1 MMATRDSSRI
11 MLLNEEVRSLSEE
24 LVTCQAD
31 KEFVWSLWKRLQVAN
46 PDLTQAVSLVVEREK
61 WKAEAKDRK
70 VLEILQAKDYKIQ
83 ELDQR
88 VTGQQQEITN
98 LVQRKMAVDEDRGLV
113 KKELAALRRKLGNKS
128 QELKDVKE
136 ERRRREEALEEEK
149 EELESCCSALR
160 GDLEQAERQER
171 RHGEE
176 RDAADAKVK
185 EMEGDLS
192 DAQRQVADLQAQ
204 CSSLADLLSSRQKEV
219 AQRDQHVTQ
228 LGRELQ
234 EVQALY
240 RQSSEHAAE
249 QAQLIQQLEGLNLD
263 TQSVLR
269 NQEEAHTADTSSY
282 QKLYNELSICYLA
295 LKSNEGRLC
304 QSHVAL
310 TTQLGQKEQQIVQ
323 LQGQLQQQQQ
333 QQTHNQQQLPQTM
346 APAGPPARQTNSKHF
361 EEQTLYDSP
370 DQEPS
375 GEEAPASTCRPVP
388 QEPPGSPDTSLSL
401 SPSRG
406 QHTGR
411 RQSAPV
417 QRSRSLSPASSVELG
432 RGVEKRI
439 RDLEELLRLKTDEN
453 EELRRAHEKR
463 HERLR
468 LVQTNYRTV
477 KDQLREVEDAQ
488 GLPRGRAQ
496 QRAEPWQLRQENSD
510 AVWNELAYFKHLN
523 KKLTTHKTNLEEELD
538 VLRVQAAMDRATVQ
552 ELRLCLQNEQ
562 QELLHKV
569 AADPKVKNSTPKKP
583 SAERVEQSLKK
594 IEQLE
599 RRTVSM
605 EQETERLRE
614 DNQDLQEANTALTQD
629 KEHLQGSLA
638 RLRTQGA
645 ARDEAA
651 HAQAL
656 AQGERHRAKTLALET
671 QLEGARREAGR
682 TRQQLLRLR
691 QELGILRA
699 ARDFN
704 RSQRQPKANML
715 TGLAAA
721 ATAGGGISGGA
732 LANSKVKFKTGMR
745 PRGPARLHRHRAV
758 GPNQAIGGG
767 GRSPARDDWEDIS
780 ADSGEEYSDS
790 LDSHPVKSH
799 RYAAASEQPAEEF
812 SRTQPDV
819 PNQGY
824 KQREPGEE
832 GGKRRSERKR
842 RKAQRCGCCAPASLR
857 GRILALQRHLA
868 VLQTA
873 RRDAQR
879 SSQELRDANEKITS
893 QLAQRLNVSKQLSQK
908 LTSDLAGVEQQKKVL
923 EMELE
928 QWRQIHRTNTPQQ
941 LPSTAP
947 QPLETPSP
955 PVLKALEAEV
965 KQLHTKLKSSKAEVT
980 RHTSANKA
988 LRAQLLERE
997 EKLRELQE
1005 KVIHTE
1011 RDVHM
1016 KRQLVED
1023 VKTRMKFLLETERTH
1038 RGLVEE
1044 LEKKVKTLT
1053 EEATNRKAFIDSLKR
1068 RLSVATKEKS
1078 QYETTCQ
1085 DLKEGLDKKEQ
1096 CVEALQARVRASERA
1111 QAELEQTASRQME
1124 GLAQQSTVALEA
1136 LHRRLGLAHTQLE
1149 QLQAFIKALASE
1161 TLREVQDAKSQLRKN
1176 RKMAEK
1182 KKAVGAGG
1190 LSKQSMVKAQ
1200 SIAASILNMTEK
1212 DLAEMLDTD
1221 EEEEDDMAAD
1231 SRRDQEW
1238 LDQVMKVLQQE
1249 IPSAALLMEVLCV
1262 KMKERKVLTEA
1273 LAALTTPVSEIA

>member
-11 MLLNEEVRSLSEE
+11 MLLKEEVRSLSEE
-24 LVTCQAD
+24 LVQCQAD

-136 ERRRREEALEEEK
+136 ERGRREEALEEEK
-149 EELESCCSALR
+149 EALESCCSALR
-160 GDLEQAERQER
+160 GDLEQAQRQERRHGEEKEALESCCSALRGDLEQAQRQER

-176 RDAADAKVK
+176 RDSADAKVK

-192 DAQRQVADLQAQ
+192 DAQRQVADLQGQ

-228 LGRELQ
+228 LRRELQ

-263 TQSVLR
+263 TQRVLR
-269 NQEEAHTADTSSY
+269 NQEEAHTADTTSY
-282 QKLYNELSICYLA
+282 QKLYNELSICYQA
-295 LKSNEGRLC
+295 LKSNEGRLR

-375 GEEAPASTCRPVP
+375 GEEAPPSICSPVP
-388 QEPPGSPDTSLSL
+388 QEPPGPPDTSLAL
-401 SPSRG
+401 SPTRG

-417 QRSRSLSPASSVELG
+417 QLSRSLSPASSVESG

-439 RDLEELLRLKTDEN
+439 HDLEELLRLKTDEN

-538 VLRVQAAMDRATVQ
+538 VLRVQTAMDRATVQ

-569 AADPKVKNSTPKKP
+569 AADPEVKNSTPKKP

-599 RRTVSM
+599 RRAVSM

-614 DNQDLQEANTALTQD
+614 DNQHLQEANTALTQD

-638 RLRTQGA
+638 RLRTHGA

-656 AQGERHRAKTLALET
+656 AQGERHRTEALALET
-671 QLEGARREAGR
+671 QLEGARKEAGR

-704 RSQRQPKANML
+704 RRQRGPKANML
-715 TGLAAA
+715 TGLAAT

-732 LANSKVKFKTGMR
+732 LANNKVKFKTGMR

-767 GRSPARDDWEDIS
+767 GPAIPARDDWEDIS

-790 LDSHPVKSH
+790 LDSHPIKSH

-857 GRILALQRHLA
+857 GRVLALQRHLA

-873 RRDAQR
+873 RCDAQR

-965 KQLHTKLKSSKAEVT
+965 KHLHTKLKSSKAEVT
-980 RHTSANKA
+980 SHTSANKA

-1005 KVIHTE
+1005 NVYSDHSGVVCVTKARADHSRDRAKIPQPVSTTTSLTSIGPFFFFYRHGATLAPRHILDGVCFSQNE
-1011 RDVHM
+1011 RHVS
-1016 KRQLVED
+1016 
-1023 VKTRMKFLLETERTH
+1023 T
-1038 RGLVEE
+1038 
-1044 LEKKVKTLT
+1044 
-1053 EEATNRKAFIDSLKR
+1053 R
-1068 RLSVATKEKS
+1068 RL
-1078 QYETTCQ
+1078 
-1085 DLKEGLDKKEQ
+1085 
-1096 CVEALQARVRASERA
+1096 
-1111 QAELEQTASRQME
+1111 
-1124 GLAQQSTVALEA
+1124 
-1136 LHRRLGLAHTQLE
+1136 
-1149 QLQAFIKALASE
+1149 
-1161 TLREVQDAKSQLRKN
+1161 
-1176 RKMAEK
+1176 
-1182 KKAVGAGG
+1182 
-1190 LSKQSMVKAQ
+1190 
-1200 SIAASILNMTEK
+1200 
-1212 DLAEMLDTD
+1212 
-1221 EEEEDDMAAD
+1221 
-1231 SRRDQEW
+1231 
-1238 LDQVMKVLQQE
+1238 
-1249 IPSAALLMEVLCV
+1249 
-1262 KMKERKVLTEA
+1262 
-1273 LAALTTPVSEIA
+1273 

>member
-11 MLLNEEVRSLSEE
+11 MLLEEEVRSLSEE
-24 LVTCQAD
+24 LVQCQAD

-70 VLEILQAKDYKIQ
+70 VLEILQAKDYKLQ

-136 ERRRREEALEEEK
+136 ERRRREAALEEEK
-149 EELESCCSALR
+149 EGLESCCSALR
-160 GDLEQAERQER
+160 GDLEQAQRQER

-192 DAQRQVADLQAQ
+192 DAQRQVADLQGQ

-219 AQRDQHVTQ
+219 AQRDKHVTQ

-263 TQSVLR
+263 TQRVLL
-269 NQEEAHTADTSSY
+269 NQEEAHTADTTSY
-282 QKLYNELSICYLA
+282 QKLYNELSICYQA
-295 LKSNEGRLC
+295 LKSNEGQLR

-310 TTQLGQKEQQIVQ
+310 TTQLGLKEQQIVQ

-375 GEEAPASTCRPVP
+375 GEEAPASTCSPVP
-388 QEPPGSPDTSLSL
+388 QEPHRPPDTPLAL

-411 RQSAPV
+411 QQSVPV
-417 QRSRSLSPASSVELG
+417 QRSRSLSPASSVESG

-439 RDLEELLRLKTDEN
+439 HDLEELLRLKTEEN

-488 GLPRGRAQ
+488 GLPRGRTQ

-569 AADPKVKNSTPKKP
+569 AADPEVKNSTPKKP

-656 AQGERHRAKTLALET
+656 AQGERHRAEALALET

-704 RSQRQPKANML
+704 RSQRRTKANML
-715 TGLAAA
+715 TGLATA

-745 PRGPARLHRHRAV
+745 PRGPARLHRHRAI

-857 GRILALQRHLA
+857 GRVLALQRHLA

-955 PVLKALEAEV
+955 AVLKALEAEV

-980 RHTSANKA
+980 RHMSANKA

-1023 VKTRMKFLLETERTH
+1023 VKTRMKFLLETEKTH

-1053 EEATNRKAFIDSLKR
+1053 EEATNRKAFTDSLKR

-1149 QLQAFIKALASE
+1149 QLQAFTKALASE

-1176 RKMAEK
+1176 RKRAEK
-1182 KKAVGAGG
+1182 KKSVGAGG

-1200 SIAASILNMTEK
+1200 SIAASILNMTEM

-1221 EEEEDDMAAD
+1221 EEEDDVAAD

-1238 LDQVMKVLQQE
+1238 LDQVMKILQQE

>member
-1 MMATRDSSRI
+1 MMATRDSSHI
-11 MLLNEEVRSLSEE
+11 MLLKEEVRSLSEE
-24 LVTCQAD
+24 LVQCQAD

-113 KKELAALRRKLGNKS
+113 KKELEALRRKLGNKS

-136 ERRRREEALEEEK
+136 ERGRREEALEEEK
-149 EELESCCSALR
+149 EALESCCSALR
-160 GDLEQAERQER
+160 GDLEQAQRQERRHGEEKEALESCCSALRGDLEQAQRQERRHGEEKEALESCCSGLRGDLEQAQRQER

-176 RDAADAKVK
+176 RDSADAKVK

-192 DAQRQVADLQAQ
+192 DAQRQVADLQGQ
-204 CSSLADLLSSRQKEV
+204 CSSLTDLLSSRQKEV

-263 TQSVLR
+263 TQRVLR
-269 NQEEAHTADTSSY
+269 NQEEAHTADTTSY
-282 QKLYNELSICYLA
+282 QKLYNELSICYQA
-295 LKSNEGRLC
+295 LKSNEGQLR

-370 DQEPS
+370 DQELS
-375 GEEAPASTCRPVP
+375 GEEAPPSTCSPVP
-388 QEPPGSPDTSLSL
+388 QEPPGPPDTSLAL

-417 QRSRSLSPASSVELG
+417 QLSRSLSPASSVESG

-439 RDLEELLRLKTDEN
+439 HDLEELLRLKTDEN

-488 GLPRGRAQ
+488 GRPRGRAQ

-569 AADPKVKNSTPKKP
+569 AADPEVKNSTPRKP

-605 EQETERLRE
+605 EQETEMLRE
-614 DNQDLQEANTALTQD
+614 DNQHLQEANTALTQD

-656 AQGERHRAKTLALET
+656 AQGERHRTEALALET

-704 RSQRQPKANML
+704 RRQRGPKANML

-732 LANSKVKFKTGMR
+732 LANNKVKFKTGMR
-745 PRGPARLHRHRAV
+745 PRGPAWLHRHRAV

-790 LDSHPVKSH
+790 LDSHPIK
-799 RYAAASEQPAEEF
+799 
-812 SRTQPDV
+812 
-819 PNQGY
+819 
-824 KQREPGEE
+824 
-832 GGKRRSERKR
+832 
-842 RKAQRCGCCAPASLR
+842 
-857 GRILALQRHLA
+857 
-868 VLQTA
+868 
-873 RRDAQR
+873 
-879 SSQELRDANEKITS
+879 
-893 QLAQRLNVSKQLSQK
+893 K

-965 KQLHTKLKSSKAEVT
+965 KHLHTKLKSSKAEVT
-980 RHTSANKA
+980 SHTSANKA

-997 EKLRELQE
+997 EKLRELQG

-1023 VKTRMKFLLETERTH
+1023 VKTRMKFLLETEKTH

-1044 LEKKVKTLT
+1044 LEKKVKTMT

-1149 QLQAFIKALASE
+1149 QLQAFTKALASE

-1176 RKMAEK
+1176 KKMAEK

-1200 SIAASILNMTEK
+1200 SIAASILNMTEM

-1221 EEEEDDMAAD
+1221 EEEDDVAAD

-1238 LDQVMKVLQQE
+1238 LDQVMKILQQQ

>member
-11 MLLNEEVRSLSEE
+11 MLLKEEVRSLSEE
-24 LVTCQAD
+24 LVQCQAD

-136 ERRRREEALEEEK
+136 ERGRREEALEEEK
-149 EELESCCSALR
+149 EALKSCCSALR
-160 GDLEQAERQER
+160 GDLEQAQRQER

-176 RDAADAKVK
+176 RDSADAKVK

-192 DAQRQVADLQAQ
+192 DAQRQVADLQGQ
-204 CSSLADLLSSRQKEV
+204 CSSLADLLSSTQKEV

-263 TQSVLR
+263 TQRVLR
-269 NQEEAHTADTSSY
+269 NQEEAHTADTTSY
-282 QKLYNELSICYLA
+282 QKLYNELSICYQA
-295 LKSNEGRLC
+295 LKSNEGRLR

-370 DQEPS
+370 DQIS
-375 GEEAPASTCRPVP
+375 GEEAPPSTCSPVP
-388 QEPPGSPDTSLSL
+388 QEPPGPPDTSLAL

-406 QHTGR
+406 QHAGR

-417 QRSRSLSPASSVELG
+417 QLSRSLSPASSVESG

-439 RDLEELLRLKTDEN
+439 HDLEELLRLKMDEN

-569 AADPKVKNSTPKKP
+569 AADPEVKNSTPRKP

-599 RRTVSM
+599 RKTVSM

-614 DNQDLQEANTALTQD
+614 DNQHLQEANTALTQD

-656 AQGERHRAKTLALET
+656 AQGERHRTEALALET

-704 RSQRQPKANML
+704 RRQRGPKANML

-732 LANSKVKFKTGMR
+732 LANNKVKFKTGMR
-745 PRGPARLHRHRAV
+745 HRGPARLHRHRAV

-790 LDSHPVKSH
+790 LDSHPIKSH

-824 KQREPGEE
+824 KQREPREE

-842 RKAQRCGCCAPASLR
+842 RKAQRCGCCAPAALR
-857 GRILALQRHLA
+857 GRVLALQRHLA

-873 RRDAQR
+873 RCDAQR

-893 QLAQRLNVSKQLSQK
+893 QLAQRLNVSKQLSQ

-941 LPSTAP
+941 
-947 QPLETPSP
+947 PLETPSP

-965 KQLHTKLKSSKAEVT
+965 KHLHTKLKSSKAEVT
-980 RHTSANKA
+980 SHTSANKA
-988 LRAQLLERE
+988 LRAQLLERD

-1023 VKTRMKFLLETERTH
+1023 VKTRMKFLLETEKTH

-1068 RLSVATKEKS
+1068 RLSVASKEKS
-1078 QYETTCQ
+1078 QYETSCQ

-1149 QLQAFIKALASE
+1149 QLQAFTKALASE

-1182 KKAVGAGG
+1182 QKAVGAGG

-1200 SIAASILNMTEK
+1200 SIAASILNMTEM

-1221 EEEEDDMAAD
+1221 EEEDDVAAD

-1238 LDQVMKVLQQE
+1238 LDQVMKILQQQ